1 MLTLYVLRAEKIEAC
16 SVRKVS
22 FFRSESAVTNCLIC
36 GTGSII
42 GCFPSTNVSLD
53 HVRVTVNG
61 Q

>member
-1 MLTLYVLRAEKIEAC
+1 
-16 SVRKVS
+16 
-22 FFRSESAVTNCLIC
+22 VTNCLIC